1 MATMPATAARD
12 DAGDRRN
19 GPGRQSTT
27 ATGAGRA
34 APGDHQAPLGVGE
47 IALVF
52 GLPLFLA
59 LAALLTWWSVGRV
72 EDRVERDLAAEL
84 TAAGIDLDDI
94 EIDVRY
100 RQAAVTGTLDPGDA
114 VDREAI
120 EAAAERGL
128 LAGLDTTGLVEAPGV
143 TEPVDDEQTEVA
155 TGPIRISVAYD
166 GMNLRV
172 GGTVLNEGQHN
183 VVLETLDLLT
193 GRAEID
199 EHLAISRLAPAVDG
213 ADARIADLVTA
224 VESMDLA
231 EEWSI
236 LLTDRIL
243 TIEAVVDDPEVA
255 AAVGALDG
263 LLTSTPTTI
272 ELTGLPAVEEA

>member
-12 DAGDRRN
+12 DTGDRRN

-27 ATGAGRA
+27 AAGGRRGAS
-34 APGDHQAPLGVGE
+34 GDRQAPLGFGA

-52 GLPLFLA
+52 GLPLFVVLA
-59 LAALLTWWSVGRV
+59 GVLNATPPILPTLSSIGERSFTLNIAQPEGDPV
-72 EDRVERDLAAEL
+72 E
-84 TAAGIDLDDI
+84 I
-94 EIDVRY
+94 EVRY
-100 RQAAVTGTLDPGDA
+100 RDATLTGIVDPGRTDL
-114 VDREAI
+114 DAI
-120 EAAAERGL
+120 EAAATSGL
-128 LAGLDTTGLVEAPGV
+128 TSNIDSTGLVEAEPA
-143 TEPVDDEQTEVA
+143 TEPADQEQAEVA
-155 TGPIRISVAYD
+155 TGPVRISVVYD
-166 GMNLRV
+166 GMTLRV

-193 GRAEID
+193 GRAEIV
-199 EHLAISRLAPAVDG
+199 EQLAISRLAPAVEG

-224 VESMDLA
+224 VESMNLVD
-231 EEWSI
+231 EWSI

>member
-27 ATGAGRA
+27 ATGGRRSA
-34 APGDHQAPLGVGE
+34 SGDHQAPLGVGE

-59 LAALLTWWSVGRV
+59 LAGLLTWWSVGRV
-72 EDRVERDLAAEL
+72 ENRVEQEVTTEL
-84 TAAGIDLDDI
+84 TAAGVDPDEV

-100 RQAAVTGTLDPGDA
+100 RDATVTGTVEPGADLQA
-114 VDREAI
+114 FAADVDDELIAS
-120 EAAAERGL
+120 
-128 LAGLDTTGLVEAPGV
+128 LDTSGLVQAEPQA
-143 TEPVDDEQTEVA
+143 EPVDQEQVA
-155 TGPIRISVAYD
+155 TGPVRVRVDYD
-166 GMNLRV
+166 GMTLRV

-193 GRAEID
+193 GRAEIV
-199 EHLAISRLAPAVDG
+199 EQLAISRLAPAVEG

-231 EEWSI
+231 DEWSI
-236 LLTDRIL
+236 LLTDRGL
-243 TIEAVVDDPEVA
+243 TIEAVVDDPEAA
-255 AAVGALDG
+255 AAVGALDR
-263 LLTSTPTTI
+263 LLTATPTTI

>member
-1 MATMPATAARD
+1 M
-12 DAGDRRN
+12 
-19 GPGRQSTT
+19 
-27 ATGAGRA
+27 
-34 APGDHQAPLGVGE
+34 
-47 IALVF
+47 VF

-59 LAALLTWWSVGRV
+59 LAGLLTWWSVGRV

-84 TAAGIDLDDI
+84 TAAGVDLDDV
-94 EIDVRY
+94 EINVRY
-100 RQAAVTGTLDPGDA
+100 RKAVVTGTLDLD
-114 VDREAI
+114 VDRRAI
-120 EAAAERGL
+120 EAAADGGL
-128 LAGLDTTGLVEAPGV
+128 LDGLDTTGLVQSEPES
-143 TEPVDDEQTEVA
+143 EPVDQEQAELA
-155 TGPIRISVAYD
+155 TGPVRISVDYD
-166 GMNLRV
+166 GMTLRV
-172 GGTVLNEGQHN
+172 GGIVLNEGQHN

-199 EHLAISRLAPAVDG
+199 EQLAISRLAPAVDG

-224 VESMDLA
+224 VESMNLVD
-231 EEWSI
+231 EWSI